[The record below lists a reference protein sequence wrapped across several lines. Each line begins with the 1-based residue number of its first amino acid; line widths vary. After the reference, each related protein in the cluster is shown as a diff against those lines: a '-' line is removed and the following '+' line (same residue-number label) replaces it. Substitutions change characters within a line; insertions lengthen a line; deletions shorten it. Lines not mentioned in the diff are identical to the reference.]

1 MLPPEAKMPQIRKL
15 QKDFIKRQFEQ
26 NHLAKYINIVSDMI
40 ELYGALSDADGDCQ
54 TSTIKLHYWPEDVLS
69 EYAMDLPFFCANAEF
84 HPCKVKVQPSPDGA
98 VFKIE

>member
-1 MLPPEAKMPQIRKL
+1 MTYSEVYQTTSSKTTA
-15 QKDFIKRQFEQ
+15 
-26 NHLAKYINIVSDMI
+26 
-40 ELYGALSDADGDCQ
+40 ALSDADGDCQ